1 MLAYKVLINNP
12 RRVDKT
18 VGAQSMCSNEQLH
31 KVFVGHTLFPTTHS
45 GTQCYREYSLNYHH

>member
-18 VGAQSMCSNEQLH
+18 VGAQSMCSNEQLD

-45 GTQCYREYSLNYHH
+45 GTVL